1 VVAIL
6 SFSPA
11 VVEFELDK
19 IGKEFGTFITVFKLG
34 PCGWTRVNILGAL
47 GRIVL
52 CTTIGFLFTCLI
64 LFTFLYPGA
73 YN

>member
-1 VVAIL
+1 MITIL
-6 SFSPA
+6 GISPA

-19 IGKEFGTFITVFKLG
+19 IGKEFGTFITLG

-52 CTTIGFLFTCLI
+52 CTTMGFLFTCLI